1 SVYFVQVTA
10 LDASG
15 NESACS
21 SVASGVARPDPAD
34 ATPPTV
40 TITSPATDPTF
51 STGSNTL
58 TRAGTA
64 SDNEGV
70 TEVSWTNN
78 RGGSDTAAGTTNW
91 TITGISLQP
100 GPNILTVTARDA
112 AGNAGSAALTVNYVV
127 ASTITGIEPANVIAG
142 GSALT
147 LVVAATDFVES
158 SQVQVNRTPRAT
170 SYVSPSRPVLSVPA
184 DDTAR
189 PGTRQL
195 TVTRAAWGGAPW
207 NPAVLTIS
215 PASAPSSMTTG
226 DSTTTG
232 STTATGGSGGTGS
245 TST

>member
-1 SVYFVQVTA
+1 MMARLAPAQWLRAWTLAVGVLLLTSPVRAGVLKASWNAPMTVADGSSVIAVASYRIYYGTTIPPCPTSSFWAVPSITSAPAPDTVVSAILTGLVTGSVYFVQVTA

-58 TRAGTA
+58 TLAGTA

-127 ASTITGIEPANVIAG
+127 ASKIG
-142 GSALT
+142 
-147 LVVAATDFVES
+147 
-158 SQVQVNRTPRAT
+158 RAH
-170 SYVSPSRPVLSVPA
+170 VC
-184 DDTAR
+184 
-189 PGTRQL
+189 
-195 TVTRAAWGGAPW
+195 
-207 NPAVLTIS
+207 
-215 PASAPSSMTTG
+215 
-226 DSTTTG
+226 
-232 STTATGGSGGTGS
+232 
-245 TST
+245 